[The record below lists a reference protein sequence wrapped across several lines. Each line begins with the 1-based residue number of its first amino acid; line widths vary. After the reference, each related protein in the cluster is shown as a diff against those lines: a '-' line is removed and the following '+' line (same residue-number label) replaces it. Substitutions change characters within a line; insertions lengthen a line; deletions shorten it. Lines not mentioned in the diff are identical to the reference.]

1 MLATLNGKFLGS
13 RSARTGAAIALSVG
27 LLAGCAGNRS
37 SSVGPGTANFVD
49 EGQASYY
56 SDAYQGK
63 RTASGERYDR
73 SAMTAAHP
81 SLPFGTRVEVIN
93 LDNGRE
99 VVVRIN
105 DRGPFV
111 RGRIID
117 LSYRAAEQLGMIRSG
132 TAPVRVRAVN

>member
-1 MLATLNGKFLGS
+1 MLIPHDDRLCRRERIRQVL
-13 RSARTGAAIALSVG
+13 ILALSVSV
-27 LLAGCAGNRS
+27 LAGCAGGPASFNGDVS
-37 SSVGPGTANFVD
+37 SYVD
-49 EGQASYY
+49 EGRASYY

-63 RTASGERYDR
+63 QTASGERYER

-81 SLPFGTRVEVIN
+81 VLPFGSRVAVTN

-117 LSYRAAEQLGMIRSG
+117 LSYRAAERLGMIRSG
-132 TAPVRVRAVN
+132 VVPVKVQGID

>member
-1 MLATLNGKFLGS
+1 M
-13 RSARTGAAIALSVG
+13 
-27 LLAGCAGNRS
+27 AGCAG
-37 SSVGPGTANFVD
+37 GPASFDGNIGSYVD

-56 SDAYQGK
+56 SDIYQGR

-81 SLPFGTRVEVIN
+81 ILPFGSRVAVTN

-117 LSYRAAEQLGMIRSG
+117 LSYRAAERLGMIRSG
-132 TAPVRVRAVN
+132 VVPVRISGIE

>member
-1 MLATLNGKFLGS
+1 MIECRHRRPTRRLLVLVFGMG
-13 RSARTGAAIALSVG
+13 V
-27 LLAGCAGNRS
+27 LAGCAGGPAPFDGDVS
-37 SSVGPGTANFVD
+37 SYVD

-56 SDAYQGK
+56 SDIYQGK

-81 SLPFGTRVEVIN
+81 VLPFGSRVAVTN

-105 DRGPFV
+105 DRGPFI

-117 LSYRAAEQLGMIRSG
+117 LSYRAAERLGMIRSG
-132 TAPVRVRAVN
+132 VVPVRISGID